1 MTFYGFV
8 HTSRKNFVFTYLTA
22 IKEVESVSSPWTSMF
37 ISHYFYQPV
46 QTRTWKP
53 SQALTTRIL
62 IGPGRFLRDSYW
74 LLVGSYWFCRI
85 MFYNLSWLRLRNTIL
100 TIVLSLLTVCSNR
113 LSSLTCVACLL
124 NLLQLVRVLLY
135 LVIPPG
141 FFCFCFKNSD
151 RKIMQSIRITSR
163 PPTKKRKW
171 NQLSHFWRTSTK
183 VIPIEKLQNSHFL
196 KMSQGFQRSSKWK
209 TNSSAY
215 LFL

>member
-1 MTFYGFV
+1 MIFYGFV

-37 ISHYFYQPV
+37 ISHFFYQPV

-62 IGPGRFLRDSYW
+62 IGPGRFLCDFYW
-74 LLVGSYWFCRI
+74 LLVGSDWFCRI
-85 MFYNLSWLRLRNTIL
+85 MFYNLSWFRLRNTIL

-124 NLLQLVRVLLY
+124 NLLQLV
-135 LVIPPG
+135 
-141 FFCFCFKNSD
+141 CFCFKNSD

-183 VIPIEKLQNSHFL
+183 VISIEK
-196 KMSQGFQRSSKWK
+196 
-209 TNSSAY
+209 T
-215 LFL
+215 